1 MEDILLV
8 IDIGN
13 TNIVLGIFKDDELIF
28 EWRISTDLHKTSD
41 EYALTLRQALEYS
54 NVKKSDVKEAI
65 IGSVVPNLMPTI
77 PKAVKKYLG
86 IEPLIVDEKIKTGIV
101 NKYASPKEVGVD
113 RIINAVSACKK
124 YSTPVIIVDIG
135 TAITFDYISE
145 NKEYLGG
152 AIAPGI
158 AISSEALFMKTAKL
172 PKIEIEMPDNVIG
185 DSTVKS
191 MQSGVVFGFIGLI
204 DYIIEKILEEKHKTK
219 DEVTII
225 ATGGFSY
232 LIAKQS
238 KYITIIDK
246 LITLDGLKIIN
257 DLNRND

>member
-135 TAITFDYISE
+135 TAITFDYITE

-204 DYIIEKILEEKHKTK
+204 D
-219 DEVTII
+219 
-225 ATGGFSY
+225 
-232 LIAKQS
+232 
-238 KYITIIDK
+238 
-246 LITLDGLKIIN
+246 
-257 DLNRND
+257 

>member
-28 EWRISTDLHKTSD
+28 EWRISTDLRKTSD

-54 NVKKSDVKEAI
+54 NVKKSDIKEAI

-86 IEPLIVDEKIKTGIV
+86 IEPLIVDENIKTGIV
-101 NKYASPKEVGVD
+101 NKYASPREVGVD

-172 PKIEIEMPDNVIG
+172 PKIEIEMPDQVIG

-204 DYIIEKILEEKHKTK
+204 DYIIEKILEEKNKTK

>member
-1 MEDILLV
+1 M
-8 IDIGN
+8 
-13 TNIVLGIFKDDELIF
+13 
-28 EWRISTDLHKTSD
+28 
-41 EYALTLRQALEYS
+41 
-54 NVKKSDVKEAI
+54 
-65 IGSVVPNLMPTI
+65 
-77 PKAVKKYLG
+77 
-86 IEPLIVDEKIKTGIV
+86 
-101 NKYASPKEVGVD
+101 
-113 RIINAVSACKK
+113 
-124 YSTPVIIVDIG
+124 
-135 TAITFDYISE
+135 
-145 NKEYLGG
+145 GG

-172 PKIEIEMPDNVIG
+172 PKIEIEMPDKVIG

-257 DLNRND
+257 ELNRND

>member
-28 EWRISTDLHKTSD
+28 EWRISTDLRKTSD

-54 NVKKSDVKEAI
+54 NVKKSDIKEAI

-86 IEPLIVDEKIKTGIV
+86 IEPLIVDENIKTGIV
-101 NKYASPKEVGVD
+101 NKYASPREVGVD

-135 TAITFDYISE
+135 TAITFDYISG

-172 PKIEIEMPDNVIG
+172 PKIEIEMPNKVIG

-204 DYIIEKILEEKHKTK
+204 DYIIEKILEEKHKDRK
-219 DEVTII
+219 SVV
-225 ATGGFSY
+225 
-232 LIAKQS
+232 
-238 KYITIIDK
+238 
-246 LITLDGLKIIN
+246 
-257 DLNRND
+257 

>member
-1 MEDILLV
+1 MNNILLV

-28 EWRISTDLHKTSD
+28 EWRISTDLRKTSD

-54 NVKKSDVKEAI
+54 NIKKSDIKEAI

-77 PKAVKKYLG
+77 PKAIKKYLG
-86 IEPLIVDEKIKTGIV
+86 VEPLIVTEKIKTGIV

-113 RIINAVSACKK
+113 RIINAVSACEK
-124 YSTPVIIVDIG
+124 YKTPIIIVDIG
-135 TAITFDYISE
+135 TAITFDYITE
-145 NKEYLGG
+145 NREYLGG

-172 PKIEIEMPDNVIG
+172 PKIEIEMPEKIIG
-185 DSTVKS
+185 DSTVSS
-191 MQSGVVFGFIGLI
+191 MQSGLVYGFIGLI
-204 DYIIEKILEEKHKTK
+204 DNLIEKILEEKNKTK

>member
-28 EWRISTDLHKTSD
+28 EWRISTDLRKTSD

-54 NVKKSDVKEAI
+54 DVKKSDIKEAI

-86 IEPLIVDEKIKTGIV
+86 IEPLIVDENIKTGIV
-101 NKYASPKEVGVD
+101 NKYASPREVGVD

-135 TAITFDYISE
+135 TSITFDYISE

-172 PKIEIEMPDNVIG
+172 PKIEIEMPDKVIG

-204 DYIIEKILEEKHKTK
+204 DYIIEKILEEKNKTK

>member
-28 EWRISTDLHKTSD
+28 EWRISTDLRKTSD

-54 NVKKSDVKEAI
+54 NVKKSDIKEAI

-86 IEPLIVDEKIKTGIV
+86 IEPLIVDENIKTGIV
-101 NKYASPKEVGVD
+101 NKYASPREVGVD

-172 PKIEIEMPDNVIG
+172 PKIEIEMPDKVIG

-204 DYIIEKILEEKHKTK
+204 DYIIEKILEEKNKTK
-219 DEVTII
+219 DKVTII

>member
-54 NVKKSDVKEAI
+54 NVKKSDIKEAI

-86 IEPLIVDEKIKTGIV
+86 IEPLIVDENIKTGIV
-101 NKYASPKEVGVD
+101 NKYASPREVGVD

-172 PKIEIEMPDNVIG
+172 PKIEIEMPDKVIG

-204 DYIIEKILEEKHKTK
+204 DYIIEKILEEKNKTK

-238 KYITIIDK
+238 KYITVIDK

>member
-1 MEDILLV
+1 M
-8 IDIGN
+8 
-13 TNIVLGIFKDDELIF
+13 
-28 EWRISTDLHKTSD
+28 
-41 EYALTLRQALEYS
+41 
-54 NVKKSDVKEAI
+54 
-65 IGSVVPNLMPTI
+65 
-77 PKAVKKYLG
+77 
-86 IEPLIVDEKIKTGIV
+86 IVDEKIKTGIV

-135 TAITFDYISE
+135 TAITFDYITE

-257 DLNRND
+257 DLNKND

>member
-135 TAITFDYISE
+135 TAITFDYITE

-172 PKIEIEMPDNVIG
+172 PKIEIEMPDSVIG

-204 DYIIEKILEEKHKTK
+204 DYIIEKILEEKDKTK

-257 DLNRND
+257 DLNKND

>member
-28 EWRISTDLHKTSD
+28 EWRISTDLRKTSD

-54 NVKKSDVKEAI
+54 NVKKSDIKEAI

-86 IEPLIVDEKIKTGIV
+86 IEPLIVDENIKTGIV
-101 NKYASPKEVGVD
+101 NKYASPREVGVD

-135 TAITFDYISE
+135 TAITLDYISE

-172 PKIEIEMPDNVIG
+172 PKIEIEMPDKVIG

-204 DYIIEKILEEKHKTK
+204 DYIIEKILEEKNKTK

>member
-28 EWRISTDLHKTSD
+28 EWRISTDLRKTSD

-54 NVKKSDVKEAI
+54 NVKKSDIKEAI

-86 IEPLIVDEKIKTGIV
+86 IEPLIVDENIKTGIV
-101 NKYASPKEVGVD
+101 NKYASPREVGVD

-172 PKIEIEMPDNVIG
+172 PKIEIEMPDKVIG

-204 DYIIEKILEEKHKTK
+204 DYIIEKILEEKNKTK
-219 DEVTII
+219 DEFTII

-232 LIAKQS
+232 LIATQS

>member
-28 EWRISTDLHKTSD
+28 EWRISTDLRKTSD

-54 NVKKSDVKEAI
+54 NVKKFDIKEAI

-86 IEPLIVDEKIKTGIV
+86 IEPLIVDENIKTGIV
-101 NKYASPKEVGVD
+101 NKYASPREVGVD

-172 PKIEIEMPDNVIG
+172 PKIEIEMPDKVIG

-204 DYIIEKILEEKHKTK
+204 DYIIEKILEEKNKTK

>member
-1 MEDILLV
+1 M
-8 IDIGN
+8 
-13 TNIVLGIFKDDELIF
+13 
-28 EWRISTDLHKTSD
+28 
-41 EYALTLRQALEYS
+41 
-54 NVKKSDVKEAI
+54 
-65 IGSVVPNLMPTI
+65 
-77 PKAVKKYLG
+77 G
-86 IEPLIVDEKIKTGIV
+86 IEPLIVDENIKTGIV
-101 NKYASPKEVGVD
+101 NKYASPREVGVD

-172 PKIEIEMPDNVIG
+172 PKIEIEMPDKVIG

-204 DYIIEKILEEKHKTK
+204 DYIIEKILEEKNKTK

>member
-1 MEDILLV
+1 
-8 IDIGN
+8 
-13 TNIVLGIFKDDELIF
+13 
-28 EWRISTDLHKTSD
+28 
-41 EYALTLRQALEYS
+41 
-54 NVKKSDVKEAI
+54 
-65 IGSVVPNLMPTI
+65 MPTI

-135 TAITFDYISE
+135 TAITFDYITE

-172 PKIEIEMPDNVIG
+172 PKIEIEMPDSVIG

>member
-1 MEDILLV
+1 MKDILLV

-54 NVKKSDVKEAI
+54 NVKKSDIKEAI

-86 IEPLIVDEKIKTGIV
+86 IEPLIVDENIKTGIV
-101 NKYASPKEVGVD
+101 NKYASPREVGVD

-172 PKIEIEMPDNVIG
+172 PKIEIEMPDKVIG

-204 DYIIEKILEEKHKTK
+204 DYIIEKILEEKNKTK

>member
-77 PKAVKKYLG
+77 PKAVKKY
-86 IEPLIVDEKIKTGIV
+86 
-101 NKYASPKEVGVD
+101 
-113 RIINAVSACKK
+113 
-124 YSTPVIIVDIG
+124 STPVIIVDIG
-135 TAITFDYISE
+135 TAITFDYITE

-172 PKIEIEMPDNVIG
+172 PKIEIEMPDSVIG

-257 DLNRND
+257 DLNKND

>member
-28 EWRISTDLHKTSD
+28 EWRISTDLRKTSD

-54 NVKKSDVKEAI
+54 NVKKSDIKEAI

-86 IEPLIVDEKIKTGIV
+86 IEPLIVDENIKTGIV

-152 AIAPGI
+152 SIAPGI

-172 PKIEIEMPDNVIG
+172 PKIEIEMPDKVIG

-204 DYIIEKILEEKHKTK
+204 DYIIEKILEEKRKTK

-257 DLNRND
+257 ELNRND

>member
-54 NVKKSDVKEAI
+54 NVKKSDIKEAI

-86 IEPLIVDEKIKTGIV
+86 IEPLIVDENIKTGIV
-101 NKYASPKEVGVD
+101 NKYASPREVGVD

-172 PKIEIEMPDNVIG
+172 PKIEIEMPDKVIG

-204 DYIIEKILEEKHKTK
+204 DYIIEKILEEKNKTK